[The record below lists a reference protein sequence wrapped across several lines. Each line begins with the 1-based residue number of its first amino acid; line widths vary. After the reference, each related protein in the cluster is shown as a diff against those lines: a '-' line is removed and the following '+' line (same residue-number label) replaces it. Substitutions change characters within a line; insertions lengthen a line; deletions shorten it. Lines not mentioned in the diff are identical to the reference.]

1 MELIIKMPNEQ
12 KKNTLKVKHQLR
24 RIIMFTRTESFRTF
38 FQLYPVVSIIACIHI
53 LFWLL
58 FHIPIPPIQI
68 SLGLLDGYNAGIA
81 NGEYWRLLTPIFLH
95 VSFGHLFF
103 NTISLIL
110 FAPALE
116 KMLKKLK
123 FILLYLGAG
132 IIADIATYLFE
143 PQQYSHIGASGAIF
157 GLFGV
162 YLFMVYFRKGM
173 IDQANSQIIIS
184 ILVIGL
190 IMTFFNSNINIV
202 AHIFGFIGGFAL
214 APLFIRK
221 KGHFVH
227 QTYYSPSPTTKFSI
241 KKINLKH
248 IIWIIFG
255 LLILIG
261 IFFSF
266 T

>member
-1 MELIIKMPNEQ
+1 
-12 KKNTLKVKHQLR
+12 
-24 RIIMFTRTESFRTF
+24 MFTRTESFRTF
-38 FQLYPVVSIIACIHI
+38 LQLYPIVSIIVCLHI

-58 FHIPIPPIQI
+58 FQLPIPALQI
-68 SLGLLDGYNAGIA
+68 LLSLLDGYNAGIA
-81 NGEYWRLLTPIFLH
+81 KGEYWRLVTPIFLH

-116 KMLKKLK
+116 KLLKKVK

-132 IIADIATYLFE
+132 IIADIATYLLE

-162 YLFMVYFRKGM
+162 YLFMVYFRRGM
-173 IDQANSQIIIS
+173 IDQVNSQIIIS

-190 IMTFFNSNINIV
+190 IMTFFSSNINIV

-221 KGHFVH
+221 QGNFVH
-227 QTYYSPSPTTKFSI
+227 QTYYSPSPTTRFSI
-241 KKINLKH
+241 KKVRAKH
-248 IIWIIFG
+248 IIWVIFG
-255 LLILIG
+255 LLIVMG
-261 IFFSF
+261 MFFRF
-266 T
+266 A